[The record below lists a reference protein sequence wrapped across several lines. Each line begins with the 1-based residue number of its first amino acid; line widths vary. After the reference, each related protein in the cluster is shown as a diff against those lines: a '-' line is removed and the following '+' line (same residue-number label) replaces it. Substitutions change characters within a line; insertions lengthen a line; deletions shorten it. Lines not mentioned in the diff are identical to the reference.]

1 MMARTANVALSSQ
14 SSRPRQGNSVDLEP
28 AEELI
33 ARLKEAST
41 GENDSGEPVYLLLG
55 NKVLSAQQNGL
66 AMQPHISRF
75 VLEEKSR
82 FYLKVTPS
90 DHIEIVSE
98 EGYVGLNEDGEFI
111 YHDGPTPETR

>member
-1 MMARTANVALSSQ
+1 MALSSQ
-14 SSRPRQGNSVDLEP
+14 SPKPRQSSSVDLEP

-41 GENDSGEPVYLLLG
+41 GENDSGEPVYLVHG
-55 NKVLSAQQNGL
+55 NKVLAAQKNGL
-66 AMQPHISRF
+66 AMQPHISRL

-111 YHDGPTPETR
+111 YHEGPTPETR